1 MHATSDHAGR
11 PLLPNSN
18 PFRSASLRNK
28 KSLKL
33 SIFRI
38 PNSFSFVTSVLI
50 RNACLL
56 VYPQLHRAWSSHKH
70 CFDVSEH
77 VIPLGGIGA
86 QTQFSHILGFHF
98 RAVFRSLSPV
108 QTRVLNVECPD
119 RRGLVHA
126 VTGVLLGESLNVVG
140 NQEFVDPTSNRFFM
154 RTEIEGHFDE
164 PRVISKLHAALGH
177 DAIVRFPPLAP
188 KRIVMLASKE
198 HHCVADV
205 LVRHMFRELN
215 CTLLAVIANH
225 ETLRPLVESFR
236 IPFHCTPSVEGAR
249 EAHEDALLKTLA
261 GYEFDYLVLAKY
273 MRILSPSFVDRFA
286 HRIINIH
293 HSFLPAFVGAR
304 PYQQA
309 YERGVKVIGATAHFV
324 TSDLDQGPI
333 IVQQVIPVDHTHSP
347 QDLAASGHNVEQMVL
362 ARALKLVFEDRVF
375 LCGNRTILFD

>member
-1 MHATSDHAGR
+1 VPSVHTR
-11 PLLPNSN
+11 
-18 PFRSASLRNK
+18 
-28 KSLKL
+28 
-33 SIFRI
+33 IF
-38 PNSFSFVTSVLI
+38 
-50 RNACLL
+50 
-56 VYPQLHRAWSSHKH
+56 
-70 CFDVSEH
+70 
-77 VIPLGGIGA
+77 
-86 QTQFSHILGFHF
+86 
-98 RAVFRSLSPV
+98 
-108 QTRVLNVECPD
+108 NVECPD

-140 NQEFVDPTSNRFFM
+140 NQEFVDPGSQRFFM
-154 RTEIEGHFDE
+154 RTEIEGEFDE
-164 PRVISKLHAALGH
+164 KRVVSKLQLTLGA
-177 DAIVRFPPLAP
+177 DAIIRVPPLAP
-188 KRIVMLASKE
+188 KRIVVLASRE

-215 CTLLAVIANH
+215 CTLFAVVANH
-225 ETLRPLVESFR
+225 DTLRPLVESFHV
-236 IPFHCTPSVEGAR
+236 PFHYVPSVEGAR

-261 GYEFDYLVLAKY
+261 SFEFDYLVLAKY
-273 MRILSPSFVDRFA
+273 MRILSPAFVQRFA

-324 TSDLDQGPI
+324 TADLDQGPI

-347 QDLAASGHNVEQMVL
+347 QDLAASGHDVEQMVL